1 MRQDVSAQ
9 IHNMD
14 KSVEPHSH
22 LICEFRCLKSSTQ
35 SVFINICELISCY
48 KELAELSSLKDIL
61 QLSVS
66 VVIAK
71 QQSPRTTATRP
82 QVQTRIICK
91 SFINIS
97 TKNVCRELRYMSF
110 PVCVAP
116 FMCPSTFVHIN
127 VSSGYTGSSVQAK

>member
-35 SVFINICELISCY
+35 SVFINICEIISCY
-48 KELAELSSLKDIL
+48 KELAELSTLKDIV

-71 QQSPRTTATRP
+71 QLESKNHSNSAT
-82 QVQTRIICK
+82 
-91 SFINIS
+91 SANAD
-97 TKNVCRELRYMSF
+97 NL
-110 PVCVAP
+110 
-116 FMCPSTFVHIN
+116 
-127 VSSGYTGSSVQAK
+127 